1 MRSKR
6 RLASAWACVPLL
18 VALCVLLGVP
28 ARAALFSAGDLRA
41 LSDAITEIDLE
52 RAQKLAASI
61 DSETPQFLVERGRML
76 LYLGD
81 CVGAAAVFS
90 NPATTESKEGAQL
103 AGWARGC
110 AHATAAGFVVEDK
123 ARGIWLRLQ
132 DDADRVFAPFV
143 FQVAAQARDRIGAEL
158 GVDLPRPLRI
168 DMVRD
173 LFSLSAVTGL
183 PLEAAETTGT
193 LAVARFGRI
202 IIISP
207 QATRS
212 GYHWEDTLAHELT
225 HLLVTRATRDR
236 APLWLQ
242 EGIAKREETRWREP
256 RPFDPKDWAE
266 ETAARA
272 LRHGRQVGI
281 DKLGPSIAMLPTPE
295 AAATAYAEVQSFM
308 SYLIREQ
315 GEAALRLFFLDLKG
329 LSVDDPN
336 AALRSVTGYDLSAWN
351 LRWQKSLLESS
362 FGQALS
368 APSAPLPRGFDPLDL
383 ARRTRLGELLI
394 GAGFGAELAPVLGP
408 GVAGPEPTFRFSQ
421 ARAELARHDP
431 EKAAERLGAETE
443 IDALYGPW
451 FGLKGRLL
459 EKTDPKAAERSF
471 QLGLA
476 SDPLAEEVACR
487 GRFSIGQEL
496 DDPSFLAPPGG
507 ASGSPGAGTNG
518 ASPASGA
525 QAAATGASD
534 RDWLALCEAA
544 RRLPRD

>member
-1 MRSKR
+1 MKR
-6 RLASAWACVPLL
+6 WLLPLL
-18 VALCVLLGVP
+18 LGLCLLLGPP
-28 ARAALFSAGDLRA
+28 ARAALFGASDLRA

-52 RAQKLAASI
+52 RAQKLAAGI

-103 AGWARGC
+103 AGWARAC

-272 LRHGRQVGI
+272 LRQGRQVGI

-295 AAATAYAEVQSFM
+295 AAATAYAEVQSFIG
-308 SYLIREQ
+308 YLVREQ
-315 GEAALRLFFLDLKG
+315 GEAALRLLFLDLKG

-336 AALRSVTGYDLSAWN
+336 SALRSVTGYDLSAWN
-351 LRWQKSLLESS
+351 LRWQKSLLASS
-362 FGQALS
+362 FGLAMA
-368 APSAPLPRGFDPLDL
+368 APGAPPRGYDPRDL
-383 ARRTRLGELLI
+383 ARRVRLGELLI

-408 GVAGPEPTFRFSQ
+408 GIAGRDPVFRFCQS
-421 ARAELARHDP
+421 RAELARHDTAQ
-431 EKAAERLGAETE
+431 AAQRLGAEAE
-443 IDALYGPW
+443 IDGVYGPW
-451 FGLKGRLL
+451 FGLRGRLL

-471 QLGLA
+471 ELGLA

-487 GRFSIGQEL
+487 GRFSIGTQL

-507 ASGSPGAGTNG
+507 AAGPPDGRTNG
-518 ASPASGA
+518 ASRD
-525 QAAATGASD
+525 QAAATGD
-534 RDWLALCEAA
+534 RATDAAAWLALCEAA